1 MRKPTANSDKTRQV
15 VEAPRRHRTSKL
27 EAEAWRQA
35 VDEAGRAPKD
45 IAAEAKVNV
54 RAVEDAV
61 ERARA
66 LHDLR
71 GAHQQQLAKAVD
83 QHRLDVLKEAER
95 LREMA
100 TWPPKPLVPEESFER
115 KRQTALLTHEKGLQ
129 SSIRAW
135 TAIVAEHRNLIAS
148 ITGAIDQAVEGGN
161 PKLTGGAQVRLLSVV
176 ESLGRG
182 DPPDN
187 PEYSAVAGD
196 LSSGPYHILTEVSSL
211 DDPRAIA
218 ARRQLD
224 RLVKDVTHWEDVASL
239 RRLHGRWEAVRGN
252 LVDTLEDIALRRLP
266 AGRCRWCPG
275 VPGVRARPLTKWAV
289 LPQDVPRHAD

>member
-1 MRKPTANSDKTRQV
+1 MRTSATTSDKTRQV
-15 VEAPRRHRTSKL
+15 DEALRRHRTSRL

-45 IAAEAKVNV
+45 LAAEVKVKI

-71 GAHQQQLAKAVD
+71 GAHQQQLARAVD

-100 TWPPKPLVPEESFER
+100 TWPPRPLVPEGSLDR
-115 KRQTALLTHEKGLQ
+115 KRQAALLSHEKGVQ
-129 SSIRAW
+129 SSIGAW
-135 TAIVAEHRNLIAS
+135 TRIVADYVSLMKS
-148 ITGAIDQAVEGGN
+148 ITGAIDQALEGN
-161 PKLTGGAQVRLLSVV
+161 DLKLTGGAQLRLLDVV
-176 ESLGRG
+176 GCLGRG
-182 DPPDN
+182 EPP
-187 PEYSAVAGD
+187 PKPSYSAVAGI
-196 LSSGPYHILTEVSSL
+196 LSCGPYHILTEVSSL

-218 ARRQLD
+218 TRKRLD
-224 RLVKDVTHWEDVASL
+224 RLVKDLSQREDVDAL
-239 RRLHGRWEAVRGN
+239 RKLHRRWETVRDN
-252 LVDTLEDIALRRLP
+252 LVDSLEDIALRGLP

-275 VPGVRARPLTKWAV
+275 APGVRARR
-289 LPQDVPRHAD
+289 LPAE